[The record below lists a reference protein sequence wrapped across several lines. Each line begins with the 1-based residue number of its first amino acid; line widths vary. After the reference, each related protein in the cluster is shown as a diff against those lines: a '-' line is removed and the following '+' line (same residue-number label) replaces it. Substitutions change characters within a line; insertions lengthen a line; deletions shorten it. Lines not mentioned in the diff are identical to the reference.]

1 MILACGADYHRI
13 RMAEDRQRYITMG
26 ALMLLTTIQAF
37 YCGAS
42 LFGMA
47 FSRPFSHVIGYGL
60 FLAGAVFFIDR
71 SIVSY
76 IAPRVPGDERS
87 KKPRHSRRAIM
98 LRFIVATAASV
109 LLTEVILLQVFAPR
123 INVQLAS
130 DNLSAQQAASSQISS
145 FYQPQISSLQDQV
158 TAAQATVNQRQALVN
173 ADIHALDCQE
183 FGCTGIPA
191 GQGPAYRD
199 AENQVNQAEA
209 QLASAQQSL
218 QSTEKYDTA
227 KINAIEQQQEAALQQ
242 SARTT
247 SASDDMLAREQ
258 AFWVLSV
265 RYPEVAFARILLT
278 LLILSID
285 LAPVIMKTTS
295 SYGAYEEEIRNEIL
309 LARLKT
315 EASAQ
320 LEEKKIRDDAEFEKQ
335 RQELDLEIALGVLHG
350 QRRQP
355 GSVPMDQPDS

>member
-1 MILACGADYHRI
+1 
-13 RMAEDRQRYITMG
+13 MAEDRQRYITMG

-87 KKPRHSRRAIM
+87 KKPRHSRRAIT

-123 INVQLAS
+123 INVQLAA

-145 FYQPQISSLQDQV
+145 FYQPQIKSFQDQV
-158 TAAQATVNQRQALVN
+158 NAAQATVNQRQAVVDQDLQRLN
-173 ADIHALDCQE
+173 CQE
-183 FGCTGIPA
+183 FGCPGIPA
-191 GQGPAYRD
+191 GEGTAYRD
-199 AENQVNQAEA
+199 AENQANQAQV
-209 QLASAQQSL
+209 QLTEAQQSL
-218 QSTEKYDTA
+218 HSTQAYATA
-227 KINAIEQQQEAALQQ
+227 RIHTIEQQQEDALQQ

-247 SASDDMLAREQ
+247 NASEDMLAREQ

-265 RYPEVAFARILLT
+265 KYPEIAFARILLS

-309 LARLKT
+309 LARLRT
-315 EASAQ
+315 EANAQ
-320 LEEKKIRDDAEFEKQ
+320 LEEKRIQDDAEFEKQ
-335 RQELDLEIALGVLHG
+335 RRELDLEIALGVLHG

-355 GSVPMDQPDS
+355 GSMPMDQPD